1 MQEPRVKELTVS
13 ELGAWRGFLR
23 AHSAIV
29 RELDRDLQDEHGLP
43 LTEYEVLLRLE
54 SAPGRRMRM
63 TELASSVLLSQS
75 GVTRLVDRMV
85 KTGLVERERCD
96 DDRRGLFA
104 RITPA
109 GLRRLAQARPTHL
122 AGVRRC
128 FLERFSREELR
139 TLEELWNRVLL
150 DASS

>member
-1 MQEPRVKELTVS
+1 MQEHRVKELTAS

-75 GVTRLVDRMV
+75 GVTRLVDRLV

-122 AGVRRC
+122 AGVRRS
-128 FLERFSREELR
+128 FLKRFSREELR

-150 DASS
+150 DASG

>member
-1 MQEPRVKELTVS
+1 MQEHLVKELTAS
-13 ELGAWRGFLR
+13 ELRAWRGFLR

-75 GVTRLVDRMV
+75 GVTRLVDRLV

-122 AGVRRC
+122 AGVRRS